1 MLKVNGILLTYYVWV
16 GLRITTLANAL
27 VRLSSTFDPMKSLH
41 KIEQLAFTHSFIAT
55 LVSCQM
61 NCIKCIEDRTD
72 RTQGQA
78 GRASGLGKRVGQAG
92 RATMTTKM
100 HKKAH
105 PYHMSGPEPQL
116 NFL

>member
-61 NCIKCIEDRTD
+61 NCIKCIEDRT
-72 RTQGQA
+72 QGQA
-78 GRASGLGKRVGQAG
+78 GRASGLGKRVGHASGSGYNDYQNAQESSSL
-92 RATMTTKM
+92 
-100 HKKAH
+100 
-105 PYHMSGPEPQL
+105 PYMSGPEPQL